1 MTDRR
6 TAVKR
11 PPVSQA
17 GLGPKPRLAQ
27 RTADVDADTDA
38 APRLAD
44 SARGAEAQ
52 LEDEREHQVRVRPE
66 RPWRSLAL
74 MGIALA
80 GIGVSVYVTILHYA
94 HVKPV
99 CSDSGAINC
108 LKVLTS
114 PQSVFLGIP
123 VPVYGLLFFVVMFV
137 ACVPRLWQTTLWWV
151 PWARLAMAAIGI
163 VFALRLIYEELF
175 VIRSLCLWCT
185 GAHVLSFAMFVII
198 VTGWEDA
205 TRNVIPRRAA

>member
-1 MTDRR
+1 VTDRR
-6 TAVKR
+6 TAVER
-11 PPVSQA
+11 PPASQA

-27 RTADVDADTDA
+27 RTAES
-38 APRLAD
+38 APRAVERTRDHEYLQ
-44 SARGAEAQ
+44 AESEVKEKA
-52 LEDEREHQVRVRPE
+52 E
-66 RPWRSLAL
+66 RPWRSLTL

-80 GIGVSVYVTILHYA
+80 GIGVSIYVTFLHYA
-94 HVKPV
+94 HVAPV

-123 VPVYGLLFFVVMFV
+123 VPVYGLVFFVAMFV
-137 ACVPRLWQTTLWWV
+137 ACIPKLWLTTLWWV
-151 PWARLAMAAIGI
+151 PWVRLGMSAVGI

-205 TRNVIPRRAA
+205 TKNVVPRRAS

>member
-1 MTDRR
+1 MTERR
-6 TAVKR
+6 TDVKR
-11 PPVSQA
+11 RPAAPA
-17 GLGPKPRLAQ
+17 GLGPRPRLPQ
-27 RTADVDADTDA
+27 RTFDTAVRQTESRSQPAYDEYDDTA
-38 APRLAD
+38 VAPD
-44 SARGAEAQ
+44 
-52 LEDEREHQVRVRPE
+52 

-74 MGIALA
+74 MGTALA

-123 VPVYGLLFFVVMFV
+123 VPVYGLVFFVAMLVI
-137 ACVPRLWQTTLWWV
+137 CVPKLWKTTIWWV
-151 PWARLAMAAIGI
+151 PWLRLGMSVVGI
-163 VFALRLIYEELF
+163 LFALRLIYEEIF

-205 TRNVIPRRAA
+205 TRYVVPRVRHAA

>member
-11 PPVSQA
+11 PPGSPA
-17 GLGPKPRLAQ
+17 GLGRKPRLAQ
-27 RTADVDADTDA
+27 RTVDPEPGATERAKATELTDDVE
-38 APRLAD
+38 P
-44 SARGAEAQ
+44 EIQ
-52 LEDEREHQVRVRPE
+52 ERPD

-80 GIGVSVYVTILHYA
+80 GIGVSIYVTILHYA
-94 HVKPV
+94 HIAPV
-99 CSDSGAINC
+99 CSDSGYVNC
-108 LKVLTS
+108 GVVLTS

-123 VPVYGLLFFVVMFV
+123 VPVYGLVFFVAMFV
-137 ACVPRLWQTTLWWV
+137 ASVPKLWRTTMWWV
-151 PWARLAMAAIGI
+151 PWVRLGMSVVGI
-163 VFALRLIYEELF
+163 LFALRLVYEELF
-175 VIRSLCLWCT
+175 VIRDLCLWCT

-205 TRNVIPRRAA
+205 TRDVIPRRAS

>member
-11 PPVSQA
+11 APASPA

-27 RTADVDADTDA
+27 RTAEDPSPSVAE
-38 APRLAD
+38 R
-44 SARGAEAQ
+44 ARAQQAEKAQ
-52 LEDEREHQVRVRPE
+52 TVEPEKRVRAD
-66 RPWRSLAL
+66 RPWRPLAL

-80 GIGVSVYVTILHYA
+80 GIGVSIYVAILHYA
-94 HVKPV
+94 HVAPV
-99 CSDSGAINC
+99 CSNSGAINC
-108 LKVLTS
+108 IKVLTS

-123 VPVYGLLFFVVMFV
+123 VPVYGLIFFVVMFV
-137 ACVPRLWQTTLWWV
+137 ACIPQLWRTTIWWV
-151 PWARLAMAAIGI
+151 PWARLVMSAVGI
-163 VFALRLIYEELF
+163 IFALRLIYEELF

-205 TRNVIPRRAA
+205 TKNVVPRGAS